1 MVFISLGY
9 NCKVR
14 QSIDR
19 FNGFRKETHFFDW
32 VVSNFKFVLHTF
44 QHFQEPEI
52 FLEKDHFKNIGI
64 FFFEPNHYY
73 IAYKN
78 KNLIFHSLHD
88 LSINNSYDHEINIFI
103 EKYKRRLKR
112 LYELILNT
120 KEKIHFI
127 HMIDAENVT
136 PITVLTTEENIP
148 TIDEINNFINK
159 IKELNINCNFCLHLL
174 IVPENYKYTEK
185 INQLKNENVEIH
197 YMKSDPNIDPF
208 YSERRDLNWEEI
220 YSTFN

>member
-1 MVFISLGY
+1 
-9 NCKVR
+9 
-14 QSIDR
+14 
-19 FNGFRKETHFFDW
+19 
-32 VVSNFKFVLHTF
+32 
-44 QHFQEPEI
+44 
-52 FLEKDHFKNIGI
+52 
-64 FFFEPNHYY
+64 
-73 IAYKN
+73 
-78 KNLIFHSLHD
+78 
-88 LSINNSYDHEINIFI
+88 
-103 EKYKRRLKR
+103 
-112 LYELILNT
+112 LYELILNA

-136 PITVLTTEENIP
+136 PIEEVPTTEENIP
-148 TIDEINNFINK
+148 TIGEINNFINK

-185 INQLKNENVEIH
+185 INQLKMNENVEIH